1 MRNTFP
7 QLQKQAFRVIS
18 LLIAMFVLNPNALAL
33 AQIRTDPCEAYIEL
47 LRNTPPSDQK
57 AGSILFFAKYISD
70 ASDPIHENTQI
81 HITNTHP
88 TGDVDVD
95 LYFVD
100 GSTAAVDNARLTL
113 APNQTTSFLAGD
125 VDPGVVG
132 YIVAVA
138 NFTGVPITFNYL
150 IGDAY
155 IHEMDGQ
162 VGMLPAMAVG
172 RVSRDDVRTTETSAN
187 LIFDGREYERLP
199 QTVVVSSFNSQTT
212 HSTTLATFVPTTNLG
227 FAVNDANTITALVY
241 DDTGRVR
248 STSFLMRAYRRTPLT
263 SLRISEDLNNFVKAS
278 RTGWIKLMTTA
289 ERPLMGAV
297 FTRGPEFNGAMNL
310 RQTSLLN
317 SYTIT
322 VPVI

>member
-1 MRNTFP
+1 MRKTLP
-7 QLQKQAFRVIS
+7 QLLKPTFKAIS
-18 LLIAMFVLNPNALAL
+18 LLIAVFAVTPNPAAL
-33 AQIRTDPCEAYIEL
+33 AQIRTDPCEAYIER

-57 AGSILFFAKYISD
+57 SGSVLFFAKYISD
-70 ASDPIHENTQI
+70 AVDPIHENTQI
-81 HITNTHP
+81 HITNTHAMN
-88 TGDVDVD
+88 DVDVD

-100 GSTAAVDNARLTL
+100 GSTAAVDSARLTL
-113 APNQTTSFLAGD
+113 APNQTTSFLASD

-138 NFTGVPITFNYL
+138 NFTGAPITFNYL

-162 VGMLPAMAVG
+162 VGMLPAMAVA
-172 RVSRDDVRTTETSAN
+172 RVSREDVRTTETSAN
-187 LIFDGREYERLP
+187 LIFDGNEYERLP
-199 QTVVVSSFNSQTT
+199 QAVVVSSFNSQTT

-227 FAVNDANTITALVY
+227 FTVNDAGTITALVY

-248 STSFLMRAYRRTPLT
+248 STSFLMRAYRRTPLA
-263 SLRISEDLNNFVKAS
+263 SLRISEDLNNFVKAG

-297 FTRGPEFNGAMNL
+297 FTRGPQFNGAMNL
-310 RQTSLLN
+310 RQASLLN